1 MAEKTSFRSVIGV
14 RNIHLAV
21 KHEGNVWDEPVRVIG
36 AQEITIKNTYSE
48 GSLIGDMKTLK
59 STKKKNGVEVSVGV
73 AEYTNDIK
81 VLLEG
86 GEIIEGTL
94 ANSADELGNDVA
106 VMYEEVYDDN
116 SIKYVVVYDVAL
128 RAENYSEGKG
138 NSENIEYATSTLTG
152 TGGAI
157 TTDYGKSFFS
167 YELDTGI
174 EGYNQDQAENWYKAV
189 QLPLVKSDTVDV
201 EYTGYSTGTVD
212 NISIATVT
220 FDAATKTFKA
230 VPKTSNT
237 FTFDLDGVQQTASY
251 DGSAWSFKLST
262 MEVEYTGYTSGTVNN
277 ISISGITFDS
287 TSKKFKDVP
296 IATTTFTFDL
306 DSVSKTATLSSG
318 TWTFV

>member
-14 RNIHLAV
+14 RNIHLAI
-21 KHEGNVWDEPVRVIG
+21 KHEGNVWDKPVKVIG

-59 STKKKNGVEVSVGV
+59 SAKKKNGIEVSVGV

-116 SIKYVVVYDVAL
+116 SVKYVVVYDVPL

-138 NSENIEYATSTLTG
+138 NSENIEYTISTLTG
-152 TGGAI
+152 TGVAI
-157 TTDYGKSFFS
+157 TTDDGKSYFS
-167 YELDTGI
+167 YELDTGV
-174 EGYNQDQAENWYKAV
+174 EGYNKEQAENWYKEV
-189 QLPLVKSDTVDV
+189 QLPISKSDTVDV
-201 EYTGYSTGTVD
+201 EYTGYVSGTVD
-212 NISIATVT
+212 NISIITVT
-220 FDAATKTFKA
+220 FDVPTTTFKG
-230 VPKTSNT
+230 VPKEATT

-251 DGSAWSFKLST
+251 YGSTWSFAIST
-262 MEVEYTGYTSGTVNN
+262 MEVEYIGYTTGVVNN
-277 ISISGITFDS
+277 ISISGVTFD
-287 TSKKFKDVP
+287 TSDKKFKGVP
-296 IATTTFTFDL
+296 VATTTFTFDL
-306 DSVSKTATLSSG
+306 DSVSKTATLSGGVWS
-318 TWTFV
+318 FA

>member
-1 MAEKTSFRSVIGV
+1 MAEKTSFRSVVGV
-14 RNIHLAV
+14 RNVHIAV
-21 KHEGNVWDEPVRVIG
+21 KHEGNVWDKPVKVIG
-36 AQEITIKNTYSE
+36 AQEITIKNTYAE

-116 SIKYVVVYDVAL
+116 SIKYVVVYDVPL

-152 TGGAI
+152 TGVAI

-201 EYTGYSTGTVD
+201 EYD
-212 NISIATVT
+212 
-220 FDAATKTFKA
+220 
-230 VPKTSNT
+230 
-237 FTFDLDGVQQTASY
+237 
-251 DGSAWSFKLST
+251 
-262 MEVEYTGYTSGTVNN
+262 GYTSGTVNN

-287 TSKKFKDVP
+287 TSKKFKNVP
-296 IATTTFTFDL
+296 VATTTFTFDL